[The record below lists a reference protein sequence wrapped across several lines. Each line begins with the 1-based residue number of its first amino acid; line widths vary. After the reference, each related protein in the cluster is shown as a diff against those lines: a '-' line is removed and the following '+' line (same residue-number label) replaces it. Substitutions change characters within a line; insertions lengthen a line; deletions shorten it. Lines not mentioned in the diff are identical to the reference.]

1 MSTISSATA
10 AFAGNFDIQVGRP
23 IDARTKQATLAD
35 LTDKNSWVAKD
46 GNVYLYKGLE
56 VYIASENCKY
66 RLIVDPVGK
75 DAANCFVAS
84 AWQKL
89 EDKGAAGVKGD
100 TGATGATGASIESV
114 EATDVTGGK
123 KISIKI
129 EGNDTPTEF
138 TILNGAAGEKGADG
152 IGITDITESGE
163 TGSGAAR
170 TITVTLSDN
179 SSKTFTVY
187 NGAKGEQGVQ
197 GEKGATGEGF
207 SIYKTYESVV
217 AMNADIANV
226 AEGKFV
232 MITSTVEDE
241 DNAKLY
247 VRAKEN
253 FTFIT
258 DLSGAQG
265 IQGPKGDPGAAGAT
279 GATGEKGADGKS
291 ITGVTATDNETGTGK
306 VITISV
312 DGAADSTFEIL
323 NGVAGATGAT
333 GATGEKGDKG
343 DSPVVTYT
351 TTATGT
357 LTKVGEISIDGTK
370 TPIEIPEVE
379 GTYETEVTGTTM
391 EVGGIYN
398 MDASDLKGKSFTEV
412 LDMLLFPTYAPQWTD
427 ATATINVTVSNPVAI
442 FSTVPE
448 AKVSTSVATA
458 STPSY
463 TAHGGAA
470 GTYTINAPTFDT
482 VGTKTWSTSVTFA
495 KGTDIVKDSKNANT
509 NKSAGNKTTL
519 LSKAS
524 INGNFVAG
532 TDAGTF
538 VINEITKTPS
548 KSTTV
553 VYPVYVST
561 NSGSTVAYA
570 DKTIAANEVV
580 DIAYNETNAQ
590 HGVAIEVPSTFTN
603 VTIIP
608 KDLQGKY
615 VASNAL
621 TLRTEKIKKT
631 INSHNLE
638 YTRYTH
644 DTDTLAGDG
653 TYKFTFTRANSHN
666 DWSEA

>member
-10 AFAGNFDIQVGRP
+10 AVAGNFDIQVGRP

-35 LTDKNSWVAKD
+35 LTNRNSWVAKD

-56 VYIASENCKY
+56 VYIVSENCKY

-75 DAANCFVAS
+75 DASNCFVAS

-89 EDKGAAGVKGD
+89 EDKGATGTKGD

-138 TILNGAAGEKGADG
+138 TILNGAAGAKGDTGATGEKGADG
-152 IGITDITESGE
+152 IGITNITESGE

-232 MITSTVEDE
+232 MIASTVADE

-253 FTFIT
+253 FAFIA

-265 IQGPKGDPGAAGAT
+265 IQGPKGDPG
-279 GATGEKGADGKS
+279 
-291 ITGVTATDNETGTGK
+291 
-306 VITISV
+306 
-312 DGAADSTFEIL
+312 
-323 NGVAGATGAT
+323 VAGAT

-357 LTKVGEISIDGTK
+357 LTKVGEISIDGAI
-370 TPIEIPEVE
+370 TPIEIPKVE

-398 MDASDLKGKSFTEV
+398 MDANDLKGKSFTEV

-448 AKVSTSVATA
+448 ATVSTSVATA

-509 NKSAGNKTTL
+509 NKSASNKTTL

-524 INGNFVAG
+524 INGNFVVG
-532 TDAGTF
+532 TDEGTF

-570 DKTIAANEVV
+570 NKTIAANEVV

-653 TYKFTFTRANSHN
+653 IYKFTFTRANSHN
-666 DWSEA
+666 EWSEA